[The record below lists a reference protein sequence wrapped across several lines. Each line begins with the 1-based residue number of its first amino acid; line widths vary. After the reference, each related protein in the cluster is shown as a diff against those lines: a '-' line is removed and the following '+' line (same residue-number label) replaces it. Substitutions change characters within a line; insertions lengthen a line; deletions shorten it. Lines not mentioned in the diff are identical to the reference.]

1 MPRIL
6 VADDNANIQKMVALA
21 FEERGIQVISV
32 GNGEAAVRRIPDVS
46 PDLVLA
52 DIFMP
57 VRNGYG
63 VCEAAAPDLIV
74 LDDWGF
80 PILPDGPVPRD
91 LLRQAR
97 KAINDCP
104 MVALAWENK
113 EAAEGGRLG
122 RWGIR
127 RR

>member
-1 MPRIL
+1 MSDPARARSDQPKLKVDWI
-6 VADDNANIQKMVALA
+6 AC
-21 FEERGIQVISV
+21 
-32 GNGEAAVRRIPDVS
+32 
-46 PDLVLA
+46 
-52 DIFMP
+52 
-57 VRNGYG
+57 NGYG